1 MEPLKTLCCNVLPYL
16 GDAAF
21 DRLKELRAD
30 KDAKQKHADEIKR
43 TTLQG
48 LPLDTVA
55 GVNWQTLW
63 NAAESFIKQEPSS
76 DHFPLQEGD
85 NCPLCL
91 QNISEISVERM
102 VTLNKFINDDAAKN
116 ASNARTTLTNA
127 ITLISLQDLG
137 LENYKAALTSLDS
150 YQSGFT
156 GKIESLFILLRE
168 RQKQFIC
175 STLPEVLKILDRQ
188 PVDDLIQQIKDLDV
202 QIEAVNTN
210 EGLVTLIQR
219 KQTLLDE
226 LEDKKYVLEN
236 KNSIISNI
244 HRYKTIEKLESIQSQ
259 CKTRSISTMSSK
271 INKEV
276 AVAPLV
282 SAFSQELQKFGFNRF
297 TVNVQS
303 RNSAGHQQFKL
314 AIAEAGEPIVA
325 KVASEGEQRCIA
337 IAAFLAEM
345 NADSRKSAVIFDD
358 PVNSLSHQW
367 SSRVA
372 ARLVS
377 ESKVRQVIV
386 FTHDIVFF
394 KLLLEESERQAALH
408 SSIALERSRKHAG
421 IVRQNAPWEA
431 LTTSKHVKALNG
443 YLQQLKKVDRDGTAT
458 EFRLAS
464 RHFYGRLREAWERL
478 VEEKLLNKV
487 VNRFERGI
495 QTQRLSRFLI

>member
-76 DHFPLQEGD
+76 NHFPLQEGD

-91 QNISEISVERM
+91 QNISEISAERM

-236 KNSIISNI
+236 KDSIISNI
-244 HRYKTIEKLESIQSQ
+244 HRYKTI
-259 CKTRSISTMSSK
+259 
-271 INKEV
+271 
-276 AVAPLV
+276 
-282 SAFSQELQKFGFNRF
+282 
-297 TVNVQS
+297 
-303 RNSAGHQQFKL
+303 
-314 AIAEAGEPIVA
+314 
-325 KVASEGEQRCIA
+325 
-337 IAAFLAEM
+337 
-345 NADSRKSAVIFDD
+345 
-358 PVNSLSHQW
+358 
-367 SSRVA
+367 
-372 ARLVS
+372 
-377 ESKVRQVIV
+377 
-386 FTHDIVFF
+386 
-394 KLLLEESERQAALH
+394 
-408 SSIALERSRKHAG
+408 
-421 IVRQNAPWEA
+421 
-431 LTTSKHVKALNG
+431 
-443 YLQQLKKVDRDGTAT
+443 
-458 EFRLAS
+458 
-464 RHFYGRLREAWERL
+464 
-478 VEEKLLNKV
+478 
-487 VNRFERGI
+487 
-495 QTQRLSRFLI
+495 